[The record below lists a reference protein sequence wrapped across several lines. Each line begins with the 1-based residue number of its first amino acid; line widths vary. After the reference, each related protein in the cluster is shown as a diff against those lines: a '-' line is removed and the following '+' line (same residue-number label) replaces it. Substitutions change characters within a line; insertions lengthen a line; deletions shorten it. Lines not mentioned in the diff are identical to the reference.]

1 MESLNPDGD
10 PLKPCE
16 YFDMIAGTSTGRLIA
31 IMLGRLRMSV
41 DDCIDEYKSLSS
53 RVFTKVHHFG
63 VNYRGETQGKFDD
76 EALKEG
82 IRSLLERRV
91 MDRDEL
97 FKEAPEAYGCK
108 T

>member
-16 YFDMIAGTSTGRLIA
+16 YFDMIAGTSTGGLIA